1 MVHETAARNTARASV
16 WTLQSELLT
25 PQHLVDALIDRGFLP
40 GITPV
45 GQDDETQAGSTSDMW
60 QMQVGGP
67 GYHFAS
73 LSSSKGQGATVI
85 VNTFAA
91 GTELPGHQFGRTLSR
106 RGGIVYSIE
115 AHGPSNS
122 DRSLCENLTEAIME
136 AVDGLAEIS
145 GRGQRGNKPSVYTSR
160 WLGMYS
166 N

>member
-1 MVHETAARNTARASV
+1 MVHETAARNTAKASV
-16 WTLQSELLT
+16 WTLQTELLT

-45 GQDDETQAGSTSDMW
+45 GQEDETQAGSTSDLW
-60 QMQVGGP
+60 QMQLGGP
-67 GYHFAS
+67 GYHLAS
-73 LSSSKGQGATVI
+73 LSSSKGQGATVT
-85 VNTFAA
+85 VNEFAP

-106 RGGIVYSIE
+106 RGGIIYSIV

-122 DRSLCENLTEAIME
+122 DRALCENLAEAIME
-136 AVDGLAEIS
+136 AVDGLVEIS
-145 GRGQRGNKPSVYTSR
+145 GRGQRGNKPSTYTSR

>member
-1 MVHETAARNTARASV
+1 MVHETAARNTAKASV
-16 WTLQSELLT
+16 WTLQTELLT

-73 LSSSKGQGATVI
+73 LSSSKGQGATVT
-85 VNTFAA
+85 VNTFEA

-106 RGGIVYSIE
+106 RGGIVYRIE

>member
-1 MVHETAARNTARASV
+1 MIHETAARNTAKASV
-16 WTLQSELLT
+16 WTLQTELLT

-45 GQDDETQAGSTSDMW
+45 GQDDETQAGSTSDLW
-60 QMQVGGP
+60 QMQLGGP
-67 GYHFAS
+67 GYHLAS
-73 LSSSKGQGATVI
+73 LSSSKGQGATVT
-85 VNTFAA
+85 VNEFAP

-106 RGGIVYSIE
+106 RGGIIYSIV

-122 DRSLCENLTEAIME
+122 DRALCENLAEAIME
-136 AVDGLAEIS
+136 AVDGLVEIS
-145 GRGQRGNKPSVYTSR
+145 GRGQRGNKPSTYTSR

>member
-1 MVHETAARNTARASV
+1 MVHETAARNTAKASV
-16 WTLQSELLT
+16 WTLQTELLT

-45 GQDDETQAGSTSDMW
+45 GQEDETQAGSTSDLW
-60 QMQVGGP
+60 QMHHGGP
-67 GYHFAS
+67 GYHLAS
-73 LSSSKGQGATVI
+73 LSSSKGQGATVT
-85 VNTFAA
+85 VNEFAP

-106 RGGIVYSIE
+106 RGGIVYSIV

-122 DRSLCENLTEAIME
+122 DRALCENLAEAIME
-136 AVDGLAEIS
+136 AVDGLVEIS
-145 GRGQRGNKPSVYTSR
+145 GRGQRGNKPSTYTSR

>member
-16 WTLQSELLT
+16 WTLQTELLT

-45 GQDDETQAGSTSDMW
+45 GQEDETQAGSTSDMW
-60 QMQVGGP
+60 QMELGEP

-73 LSSSKGQGATVI
+73 LSSSKGQGATFTVT
-85 VNTFAA
+85 TFAA
-91 GTELPGHQFGRTLSR
+91 GTELPGHQYGRTLGR
-106 RGGIVYSIE
+106 RGGIVYNIE

-122 DRSLCENLTEAIME
+122 DRALCENLAEAIME
-136 AVDGLAEIS
+136 AVDGLVEIT
-145 GRGQRGNKPSVYTSR
+145 GRGQRGNKPTAYTSR

>member
-16 WTLQSELLT
+16 WTLQTELLT

-60 QMQVGGP
+60 QIQVGGP

-73 LSSSKGQGATVI
+73 LSSSKGQGATVT